1 MGRRHRTPARRRR
14 LLAALFAVGVALAG
28 SAGAAIAHPLG
39 NFTINH
45 YAHVRVEPARILLD
59 VVIDE
64 AEIPAFQSRQAI
76 DGDDDAELSD
86 QELRDGAERR
96 CRELSEELEVSVGD
110 VAAPALRL
118 DAAGL
123 SFPLGASGLA
133 TLRLVC
139 VYSAPLPAPIG
150 EDGATRIAFA
160 DTSRLDRL
168 GWREVV
174 VSGDGVAVSAVEGE
188 LRTTSPSARLTAYP
202 DDLLLQPLADARVVI
217 DAVADPS
224 VSAPAFDVPDAE
236 PVGGGAGTP
245 GPAASGSVSPSP
257 SAVPGAVPGTSS
269 GPSPVPAAS
278 ASAAAV
284 PGGIGGELPTIFNE
298 ADLTPLVV
306 LLSILTAAAL
316 GAGHALTPG
325 HGKTLMAAYLVGTR
339 GTSVHALGL
348 GLSVSVSHTVGIL
361 VLAGIVVGAAD
372 VLPPDLVVR
381 TAPLVAAVS
390 ILAIGGWML
399 IGEWRRRSAEHEHA
413 HEDAPGHGHE
423 HPHVQAGEHEHPHVH
438 PHPHDDERD
447 HLAPDHGEHSHGGIR
462 HSHLPA
468 SGSTISWRSLFV
480 LGLAGGLIPSVSAL
494 LVLLGSIAA
503 GRPAFGF
510 VLVVAFGLGMA
521 AVMAGIG
528 LAMVFA
534 RERLDRLPGGA
545 GLDRLRSVMPLAA
558 AVLVFGFGLVL
569 TAQALGGTVAL

>member
-1 MGRRHRTPARRRR
+1 MGRRHPTPAHRRR
-14 LLAALFAVGVALAG
+14 LLAALFAVAVAMLA
-28 SAGAAIAHPLG
+28 SARPVAAHPLG

-45 YAHVRVEPARILLD
+45 YAGVRIEPDRILLD

-76 DGDDDAELSD
+76 DVDGDAELSE
-86 QELRDGAERR
+86 QELRDGAQAR
-96 CRELSEELEVSVGD
+96 CLELIDGLEVSVGD
-110 VAAPALRL
+110 GEALALRL
-118 DAAGL
+118 EAAGL

-139 VYSAPLPAPIG
+139 VYGAPLPSPIG
-150 EDGATRIAFA
+150 EGGSMRIAFA

-174 VSGDGVAVSAVEGE
+174 VIGDGVAVSAVEGE
-188 LRTTSPSARLTAYP
+188 LRSTSPSARLTTYP
-202 DDLLLQPLADARVVI
+202 GDLLAQPLADGRVVV
-217 DAVADPS
+217 DVAADPS
-224 VSAPAFDVPDAE
+224 VEAPAFEVPEAD
-236 PVGGGAGTP
+236 PVDGEAAP
-245 GPAASGSVSPSP
+245 PAPSAKPSAAASPETSPAP
-257 SAVPGAVPGTSS
+257 S
-269 GPSPVPAAS
+269 GPV
-278 ASAAAV
+278 AAV

-306 LLSILTAAAL
+306 LLSILTAIAL

-339 GTSVHALGL
+339 GTSIHALGL

-361 VLAGIVVGAAD
+361 ALAGIVVGAAD

-381 TAPLVAAVS
+381 TAPLIAAVS
-390 ILAIGGWML
+390 ILAIGSWML
-399 IGEWRRRSAEHEHA
+399 FGEWRRHGAHEHE
-413 HEDAPGHGHE
+413 GHE
-423 HPHVQAGEHEHPHVH
+423 HPHPHGR
-438 PHPHDDERD
+438 DDVRM
-447 HLAPDHGEHSHGGIR
+447 HSHGGIR

-468 SGSTISWRSLFV
+468 AGSTITWRSLFV

-494 LVLLGSIAA
+494 LILLGAIAA
-503 GRPAFGF
+503 GRPTFGF
-510 VLVVAFGLGMA
+510 VLVVAFGFGMA

-528 LAMVFA
+528 LLMVIA
-534 RERLDRLPGGA
+534 RTRLDRLPGGGA
-545 GLDRLRSVMPLAA
+545 LGRVREIVPLAA
-558 AVLVFGFGLVL
+558 AVLVFGFGLYL

>member
-1 MGRRHRTPARRRR
+1 MGRSHRTYARRAR
-14 LLAALFAVGVALAG
+14 LMAGVFAVLAVLVG
-28 SAGAAIAHPLG
+28 PAGAVSAHPLG

-45 YAHVRVEPARILLD
+45 YAGVRIEPDRILLD

-76 DGDDDAELSD
+76 DLDEDSELAD
-86 QELRDGAERR
+86 QELRDGARAR
-96 CRELSEELEVSVGD
+96 CLELVDGLALSVGD
-110 VAAPALRL
+110 GPTLSLRL

-139 VYSAPLPAPIG
+139 VYSTPLPAPIAA
-150 EDGATRIAFA
+150 DVPTRVAFV
-160 DTSRLDRL
+160 DTSRQDRL

-174 VSGDGVAVSAVEGE
+174 VVGDGVAVSAVEGE
-188 LRTTSPSARLTAYP
+188 LRATSPSARLTAYP
-202 DDLLLQPLADARVVI
+202 SDLLAQPLVDGRVV
-217 DAVADPS
+217 VETLADPS
-224 VSAPAFDVPDAE
+224 VSAPPFAVADAE
-236 PVGGGAGTP
+236 PVDDGVQTPSPGA
-245 GPAASGSVSPSP
+245 PADTSSPAPSASP
-257 SAVPGAVPGTSS
+257 SASAS
-269 GPSPVPAAS
+269 AS

-298 ADLTPLVV
+298 ADLTPVVV
-306 LLSILTAAAL
+306 LLSLVTAAAL

-348 GLSVSVSHTVGIL
+348 GLSVSISHTVGIL

-381 TAPLVAAVS
+381 TAPVIAAVS
-390 ILAIGGWML
+390 ILAIGAWML
-399 IGEWRRRSAEHEHA
+399 IGEWRRRRTADHEHA
-413 HEDAPGHGHE
+413 HEDSHG
-423 HPHVQAGEHEHPHVH
+423 H
-438 PHPHDDERD
+438 PHPHEHAEAHDPHPHPHAEAHD
-447 HLAPDHGEHSHGGIR
+447 APDPGEHSHGGIR

-468 SGSTISWRSLFV
+468 AGSTITWRSLFV

-494 LVLLGSIAA
+494 LILLGAIAA

-510 VLVVAFGLGMA
+510 VLVVAFGIGMA

-528 LAMVFA
+528 LVMVLA

-545 GLDRLRSVMPLAA
+545 GMGRLRAVMPLAA
-558 AVLVFGFGLVL
+558 AVLVFGFGLYL